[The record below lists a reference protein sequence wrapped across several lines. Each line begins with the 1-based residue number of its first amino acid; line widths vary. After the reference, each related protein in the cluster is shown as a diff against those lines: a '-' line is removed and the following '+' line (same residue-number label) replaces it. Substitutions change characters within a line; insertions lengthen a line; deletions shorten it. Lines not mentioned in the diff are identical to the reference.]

1 MRHIWITLA
10 YDGTRYAGFQRQE
23 NKMTVQEMAEE
34 AILSLTGVRSTLY
47 FVARTDAGVHA
58 FAQECTFY
66 TDSSIPAERFY
77 KALNTR
83 LPPDIRVTRSCER
96 DMDFSVRRTNFG
108 KTYGYLMTEER
119 ETTPFLYPYVW
130 RVGHTLST
138 PSMEEAAR
146 YLIGTHDFTSFRGN
160 NSVPSSP
167 IRRVHDIR
175 IEREGSLVRLF
186 VTGDGFLYHMVRNIA
201 GTLAACGSGE
211 LDPKEIPGIFERQD
225 RRFLPAVT
233 APAKGL
239 ALLSVYFSPI
249 DRKAIDAALARPLF
263 PWTK

>member
-10 YDGTRYAGFQRQE
+10 YDGTHYAGFQRQE
-23 NKMTVQEMAEE
+23 NKMTVQEMVER
-34 AILSLTGVRSTLY
+34 AIFSLTGVQTTLY
-47 FVARTDAGVHA
+47 FAARTDAGVHA
-58 FAQECTFY
+58 FSQECTFY
-66 TDSSIPAERFY
+66 TDSSIPADRFY

-83 LPPDIRVTRSCER
+83 LPPDIRVTQSCNR

-130 RVGHTLST
+130 RVGHRLST
-138 PSMEEAAR
+138 ASMEEAAR
-146 YLIGTHDFTSFRGN
+146 YLMGTHDFTSFRGN

-167 IRRVHDIR
+167 IRTVRDIR
-175 IEREGSLVRLF
+175 IQREGSLVRLF
-186 VTGDGFLYHMVRNIA
+186 VTGDGFLYHMVRNVA

-211 LDPKEIPGIFERQD
+211 LAPKEIPAIFAKQD
-225 RRFLPAVT
+225 RRALPAVT

-249 DRKAIDAALARPLF
+249 DKDAIDTALARPCL